1 MYLNKVLLA
10 GHLTRDVELK
20 YTEAG
25 TAIAHFGVAV
35 SRKWKDKDGEQ
46 KEEVCFVD
54 CNAFARTA
62 EVICEFMVKGS
73 PILIEG
79 RLRFNQWETTDGQK
93 RSTLRVVVESFQFV
107 PDGKGKDA

>member
-20 YTEAG
+20 YTQAG
-25 TAIAHFGVAV
+25 TAIGNFGIAIN
-35 SRKWKDKDGEQ
+35 RKWKDKDGEQ

-62 EVICEFMVKGS
+62 EVISEFLVKGS

-79 RLRFNQWETTDGQK
+79 RLQFNQWETTDGQK

-107 PDGKGKDA
+107 PDGKTKGE